1 MNTITET
8 VINSGT
14 IQYKIPYYPRE
25 KQIELHFN
33 MKKYRWSVLVCHRRF
48 GKTVCMINHLLMSA
62 LKSTNNNP
70 RFAYIAPTFKQA
82 KSIAWDYM
90 KQYTTLIPGV
100 KFNETELRCDLPNG
114 ARITLLGSENSDGLR
129 GIYLD
134 GCVIDEYANVQGKL
148 FTEIIRPA
156 LSDRKGW
163 CVFIGTPQGTNNN
176 FYELFQHAQGDKQ
189 WFHYK
194 AKASETKI
202 VDQAELDAAKKVMG
216 EKKYQQEFEC
226 DWIANIEGAVYGDTI
241 TKIEDARQLTR
252 VPYDPSLPVST
263 SWDLGVSDHSAVIFF
278 QQMGRAINII
288 DYYEERGQGLP
299 HYVQMLQS
307 KDYVYKDHFAPHDIE
322 VTDFG
327 NGKTR
332 REVAYQLGVNFKVV
346 PKIPF
351 EDGIHATTML
361 LPRCWIDTD
370 HCKKLI
376 DALRHYHRKF
386 IDKNR
391 MFRSKPVH
399 DWSSHAC
406 DAMRYL
412 AVGIQEINTRQ
423 SAPQSVADN
432 EYRII

>member
-1 MNTITET
+1 
-8 VINSGT
+8 
-14 IQYKIPYYPRE
+14 
-25 KQIELHFN
+25 
-33 MKKYRWSVLVCHRRF
+33 
-48 GKTVCMINHLLMSA
+48 MINHLIRSA
-62 LKSTNNNP
+62 LLSKQKNP

-90 KQYTTLIPGV
+90 KQFTAKIPYT
-100 KFNETELRCDLPNG
+100 KFNETELRVDLPNG

-134 GCVIDEYANVQGKL
+134 GCVIDEYANVHSKL
-148 FTEIIRPA
+148 FPEIIRPA
-156 LSDRKGW
+156 LSDRKGY
-163 CVFIGTPQGTNNN
+163 CVFIGTPQGMNNN
-176 FYELFQHAQGDKQ
+176 FYELYQHAQGADD
-189 WFHYK
+189 WFNYK
-194 AKASETKI
+194 AKASDTKI
-202 VDQAELDAAKKVMG
+202 VDEDELVKAKEVMG

-226 DWIANIEGAVYGDTI
+226 DWIANIEGAIYNDTLV
-241 TKIEDARQLTR
+241 KLEDGKQLTR

-263 SWDLGVSDHSAVIFF
+263 AWDLGVADHSAIIFF
-278 QQMGRAINII
+278 QQLGRAINII
-288 DYYEERGQGLP
+288 DYHEERGEGLP
-299 HYVQMLQS
+299 HYIQDVKT
-307 KDYVYKDHFAPHDIE
+307 KDYVYNDHYCTTRIE

-332 REVAYQLGVNFKVV
+332 REVAYQLGIRFKVV
-346 PKIPF
+346 PKIPL
-351 EDGIHATTML
+351 EDGIHATTMT

-376 DALRHYHRKF
+376 DALRHYHRKY

-412 AVGIQEINTRQ
+412 SVGLQEIKSGQT
-423 SAPQSVADN
+423 APQDVADN
-432 EYRII
+432 NYRIL